1 MGPTRG
7 GALRPSTIVSLIAG
21 VLIALGVFVA
31 AVWQLVDREDTFWFY
46 WIAPL
51 LVLGVGGILLMLA
64 VQYWM
69 RVGKLE
75 VKGRPKSE

>member
-1 MGPTRG
+1 M
-7 GALRPSTIVSLIAG
+7 RPSTIVSLIAG